1 MTAEDERPRVG
12 RPARIN
18 RQMIAEAAH
27 DLGLD
32 GLTLRAVADHL
43 GVSIAALYHHVSSK
57 DDLMRAAAEYSASRV
72 PLPEDRGQHWAVWL
86 VEWATYSRKA
96 FLAQPGLLSQY
107 LEGAV
112 SAESIAENIDT
123 ILGHLVG
130 QGFTILE
137 ADAAYGLVTSC
148 ALGSAVNVIREKE
161 AEAAGRSMLA
171 SHEAVLAAHAPD
183 ELTHL
188 RLLIAEARAHG
199 RRSFEEQ
206 LATVIRGIAADRG
219 MEWAPIATV
228 LADAAPPKGRKAKPR
243 PAKGRAGR

>member
-1 MTAEDERPRVG
+1 VTATDERPRVG

-43 GVSIAALYHHVSSK
+43 GVSIAALYHHVSGK

-86 VEWATYSRKA
+86 LEWATYSRTA

-107 LEGAV
+107 LEGAI
-112 SAESIAENIDT
+112 SAESIAGNVDT

-137 ADAAYGLVTSC
+137 ADAAYGLVMSC
-148 ALGSAVNVIREKE
+148 ALGSAVNVIRETE
-161 AEAAGRSMLA
+161 AEAAGRSVQA
-171 SHEAVLAAHAPD
+171 THEGVLAAHAPD
-183 ELTHL
+183 ELVHL
-188 RLLIAEARAHG
+188 RALLTAARAQG
-199 RRSFEEQ
+199 RRSFEDQ
-206 LATVIRGIAADRG
+206 IATVIRGIAADRG
-219 MEWAPIATV
+219 LRWPPIAAV
-228 LADAAPPKGRKAKPR
+228 LADG
-243 PAKGRAGR
+243 G

>member
-1 MTAEDERPRVG
+1 MPGAPVTAEDERPRVG

-57 DDLMRAAAEYSASRV
+57 DDLMRAAAEYSATRV

-86 VEWATYSRKA
+86 VEWATYSRTA
-96 FLAQPGLLSQY
+96 FLAQPGLLTQY

-112 SAESIAENIDT
+112 SAESIAGNIDT
-123 ILGHLVG
+123 ILGHLVR

-171 SHEAVLAAHAPD
+171 THEAVLAAHTPD

-199 RRSFEEQ
+199 RRAFDEQ
-206 LATVIRGIAADRG
+206 IATVIRGIAADRG
-219 MEWAPIATV
+219 LEWAPIAAV
-228 LADAAPPKGRKAKPR
+228 LADAAPAPRSKGKAR
-243 PAKGRAGR
+243 R

>member
-86 VEWATYSRKA
+86 VEWATYTRAA

-107 LEGAV
+107 LDGAV
-112 SAESIAENIDT
+112 SAETIASNVDH
-123 ILGHLVG
+123 ILGHLVQ

-137 ADAAYGLVTSC
+137 ADAGPLV
-148 ALGSAVNVIREKE
+148 LGADGGSGHRPTVARTRFAIGSRPCSDLRHV
-161 AEAAGRSMLA
+161 
-171 SHEAVLAAHAPD
+171 
-183 ELTHL
+183 ELSTTN
-188 RLLIAEARAHG
+188 RKFP
-199 RRSFEEQ
+199 RR
-206 LATVIRGIAADRG
+206 
-219 MEWAPIATV
+219 
-228 LADAAPPKGRKAKPR
+228 R
-243 PAKGRAGR
+243 P